1 MGCVRRVFS
10 VIDVWG
16 NCATTGFA
24 AFTAALRVIPRYL
37 PSLHAA
43 MGRQAHV
50 LHAGREK
57 SAHRHRG
64 TAGAHFFRTRDI
76 PFLNSRTRSAATS

>member
-24 AFTAALRVIPRYL
+24 AFTAALRAIPRYL
-37 PSLHAA
+37 HRPRAA

-57 SAHRHRG
+57 SSHRHRG
-64 TAGAHFFRTRDI
+64 TAGAHFFCTRDI
-76 PFLNSRTRSAATS
+76 PFLNSRTHSAATS